1 MLQSAY
7 ILSVYGPFQLTRP
20 TGETVAFPARSASAV
35 LAYLT
40 FCKGKWVERREIG
53 SVLWPDQPGPV
64 AMANLR
70 QAIHRVR
77 KSVGADPILEFQ
89 DESLRVN
96 PGQISSDLE
105 QADRLHRAYLLSSSN
120 PDGIASLQAEWEIRR
135 AGLLSGW
142 DFEWLE
148 DYRVHHA
155 LSINDLAAELARA
168 YEGTAEFEK
177 ALALWHWI
185 LEGTP
190 HHAEALQN
198 ALRLEFSIHGR
209 ERALALADRSAHEFS
224 AESGLEMPRELA
236 RTVKAIRTGMMEQI
250 PRPEL
255 FRTRSDILLL
265 ANLFESNLRSNQPE
279 ALALL
284 ARESS
289 TPLAQNHPR
298 GMLSLLQIALGE
310 TAGTSPD
317 RLEIAAH
324 TVFFASL
331 ATEFEVGHRWADFV
345 VENTS
350 PSDSIHGDALSM
362 KGFMLFEQ
370 RHYDKSEA
378 ILEQAIAHLEEA
390 GHTDRKLRAMS
401 RLAGVRWHRLKFEE
415 AISTYKS
422 ILEQADDRRGSS
434 YDILRSVA
442 HGNLCFVYAF
452 LCDWDEAVKHGAVS
466 EQISHENPYYKLV
479 HPLPYGL
486 ALFMAGQ
493 RKAGL
498 ELLSRGLRQTCRE
511 GLMRFN
517 QIGLDFAAVV
527 LHEAGRKNA
536 ARAVIEAGTQQ
547 RAALRHHRSPA
558 EVQLLDRMVGSD
570 PNLKTRLN
578 PSKLVGQPPSVLSE
592 WVCEQF
598 EAISLVA

>member
-7 ILSVYGPFQLTRP
+7 TLSVYGPFQLAKP
-20 TGETVAFPARSASAV
+20 TGEAVSFPARSASAV
-35 LAYLT
+35 LAYLA

-53 SVLWPDQPGPV
+53 SALWPDQTGPV

-89 DESLRVN
+89 DESLRIN
-96 PGQISSDLE
+96 PGQVSSDLE
-105 QADRLHRAYLLSSSN
+105 QADRFHRAYLLSSSN
-120 PDGIASLQAEWEIRR
+120 PDGIASLHAEWEIRR
-135 AGLLSGW
+135 AGLLTGW

-155 LSINDLAAELARA
+155 LSINDLSADLARA

-224 AESGLEMPRELA
+224 SESGLEMPRELA

-255 FRTRSDILLL
+255 LRTRSDILLL

-289 TPLAQNHPR
+289 SSLAQNHPR
-298 GMLSLLQIALGE
+298 TMLSLLQIALGE

-324 TVFFASL
+324 TAFFASL
-331 ATEFEVGHRWADFV
+331 ATEFDTGHRWADFV
-345 VENTS
+345 VENTQS
-350 PSDSIHGDALSM
+350 SDPLHGEALSM

-370 RHYDKSEA
+370 RHYEKSEA
-378 ILEQAIAHLEEA
+378 ILEEAIEHLESA
-390 GHTDRKLRAMS
+390 GRFDRKLRAMS
-401 RLAGVRWHRLKFEE
+401 RLAGVRWHQLKFEE
-415 AISTYKS
+415 AIATYET
-422 ILEQADDRRGSS
+422 ILEQSEGRDGPSFEA
-434 YDILRSVA
+434 LRSVA
-442 HGNLCFVYAF
+442 HGNLCFVYCF
-452 LCDWDEAVKHGAVS
+452 LCEWDKAVVHGAQCNQVPGD
-466 EQISHENPYYKLV
+466 NPYYKLV

-517 QIGLDFAAVV
+517 QIGLDFAAVA
-527 LHEAGRKNA
+527 LHEAGVKNA

-558 EVQLLDRMVGSD
+558 EIQLLDRMIGSD
-570 PNLKTRLN
+570 PGLKPKLN
-578 PSKLVGQPPSVLSE
+578 PSKLVGQPPSILSE

-598 EAISLVA
+598 EAINLAV

>member
-1 MLQSAY
+1 MLQTAY
-7 ILSVYGPFQLTRP
+7 NLSVYGPFQLTRP
-20 TGETVAFPARSASAV
+20 MGEVVAFPARSASAI
-35 LAYLT
+35 LAYLA
-40 FCKGKWVERREIG
+40 FNKGKWVERREIG
-53 SVLWPDQPGPV
+53 SILWPGQVGPV

-70 QAIHRVR
+70 QAIHRLR
-77 KSVGADPILEFQ
+77 KAVGSDPILELKE
-89 DESLRVN
+89 ESLR
-96 PGQISSDLE
+96 ISQAHVSTDLD
-105 QADRLHRAYLLSSSN
+105 QADRLHRAYLLSSN
-120 PDGIASLQAEWEIRR
+120 QPEGIAALRAEWEIRR
-135 AGLLSGW
+135 AGLLTGW

-148 DYRVHHA
+148 DYRVHHV
-155 LSINDLAAELARA
+155 LSINELAAELARA
-168 YEGTAEFEK
+168 YEGTARFED

-185 LEGTP
+185 LESTP

-198 ALRLEFSIHGR
+198 ALRLEFAIHGR
-209 ERALALADRSAHEFS
+209 ERALALADRSAREFS
-224 AESGLEMPRELA
+224 SESGLEMPRELG

-255 FRTRSDILLL
+255 LRTRSDILLL
-265 ANLFESNLRSNQPE
+265 ANLFESNLRSNQAE

-289 TPLAQNHPR
+289 SAIAQNHPR
-298 GMLSLLQIALGE
+298 AMLSLLQIALNE
-310 TAGTSPD
+310 TTGVSPD
-317 RLEIAAH
+317 RVEIASQTA
-324 TVFFASL
+324 FFASL

-345 VENTS
+345 VDHTN
-350 PSDSIHGDALSM
+350 PADPLHGEALSM

-378 ILEQAIAHLEEA
+378 MLERAIEHLAKA
-390 GHTDRKLRAMS
+390 GHLDRKLRAMS

-415 AISTYKS
+415 AIATYLS
-422 ILEQADDRRGSS
+422 VLHQAEDNHGSS
-434 YDILRSVA
+434 FEALRSVA
-442 HGNLCFVYAF
+442 HGNLCFVYSF
-452 LCDWDEAVKHGAVS
+452 LCEWQKAVDHGAVS
-466 EQISHENPYYKLV
+466 EQISFENPYYKLV

-486 ALFMAGQ
+486 AQFMVGN

-498 ELLSRGLRQTCRE
+498 ESLARGLRHTCRE

-527 LHEAGRKNA
+527 LNEAGVTTA

-558 EVQLLDRMVGSD
+558 EAQLLDRMVGSVT
-570 PNLKTRLN
+570 PSKVNGS

-598 EAISLVA
+598 EAISLTA